1 MAGQQCLVMFHKVLN
16 LAGLQNRSAQAETMS
31 SRYRLWRFVVVVC
44 LMDSFSICVCVCV
57 FVMSVH
63 VSAFVM
69 SVCACACMHAC
80 VHAWVC
86 MSLCR
91 FVSGGQ
97 NALFNVM
104 CQNPCY
110 YD

>member
-1 MAGQQCLVMFHKVLN
+1 MTEKGFGNVAGQQCLVMFHKVLN

-57 FVMSVH
+57 FVMSVC

-69 SVCACACMHAC
+69 SVCACVRACMG
-80 VHAWVC
+80 VHE
-86 MSLCR
+86 
-91 FVSGGQ
+91 FV
-97 NALFNVM
+97 
-104 CQNPCY
+104 
-110 YD
+110 